1 MHLSP
6 RATSRARREH
16 RIGHPVKLAA
26 IILAR
31 VVVASRVVARG
42 EVWKLFARS
51 ERAGRF
57 DLAQFEVPS
66 LFHGVSS
73 PTRVVARARVAHHQM
88 HRRRFRFS

>member
-6 RATSRARREH
+6 RATSRTRREH

-51 ERAGRF
+51 ERAGRLF
-57 DLAQFEVPS
+57 DLARAHFEVEY
-66 LFHGVSS
+66 
-73 PTRVVARARVAHHQM
+73 Q
-88 HRRRFRFS
+88 

>member
-51 ERAGRF
+51 ERGR
-57 DLAQFEVPS
+57 FEVPS